1 MNPLR
6 YIKAL
11 CSVGDVDSFWKARE
25 AILKKPG
32 KHYFEN
38 FLCKIIRKHSVQGF
52 QYYRISIASQ
62 HLMASMV
69 FLYLSERKL
78 AKVA

>member
-11 CSVGDVDSFWKARE
+11 CGFGDVDSFWKARE
-25 AILKKPG
+25 EILKKPG

-38 FLCKIIRKHSVQGF
+38 FLCKIVRKHYGAGILFCQ
-52 QYYRISIASQ
+52 ISIVSQ
-62 HLMASMV
+62 RLMASTV
-69 FLYLSERKL
+69 FSYLRERKL
-78 AKVA
+78 EKVA